1 MCMNISVSYMTPE
14 ISDVEVL
21 SEGILCNSPGIDINV
36 GSGYIEE
43 VGETTGRW

>member
-14 ISDVEVL
+14 ISDVEVI
-21 SEGILCNSPGIDINV
+21 SEGILCNSPGADMNV
-36 GSGYIEE
+36 GSSSMED